1 MRSDDGVRVFRWL
14 PVSVLPHDRRA
25 LGVRSAFAGPATF
38 LSECTHFSP
47 ASMSFMPS
55 DSASCAL
62 HWLAKSVSPP
72 TLGASSGIEQRA
84 HWRLRH
90 HRGVRVP
97 FLADNPR
104 VAGRAGDGHDLRIV
118 VSCIEIRV
126 DEDLAELPGERL
138 VLLRIQRLVA
148 EEQHPVFGQLAPAT
162 PAPCPSETSALDQ
175 RQKSQRRT
183 APDCFFT
190 CTSRPIPGPSRII
203 S

>member
-1 MRSDDGVRVFRWL
+1 MGPPLAGEERVTANAWRF
-14 PVSVLPHDRRA
+14 
-25 LGVRSAFAGPATF
+25 
-38 LSECTHFSP
+38 EC
-47 ASMSFMPS
+47 
-55 DSASCAL
+55 
-62 HWLAKSVSPP
+62 
-72 TLGASSGIEQRA
+72 IEQRA

-90 HRGVRVP
+90 HGGVGVP
-97 FLADNPR
+97 ILAYNPR
-104 VAGRAGDGHDLRIV
+104 VAGCACDGDDFWIM
-118 VSCIEIRV
+118 VSSIEIRV

-162 PAPCPSETSALDQ
+162 PAPCPSETSAL
-175 RQKSQRRT
+175 RSTPEISAPT